1 MIGFKEKIEVSISV
15 VSDYY
20 FSQRKPSIEYQV
32 QKCVVCTER
41 DVNTL
46 IEPCGHALMCK
57 ECLIKH
63 FAETKQCPQC
73 RQGFK
78 KALLIDFDP
87 VQKKFYAQGEIV
99 QEDKP

>member
-1 MIGFKEKIEVSISV
+1 
-15 VSDYY
+15 
-20 FSQRKPSIEYQV
+20 
-32 QKCVVCTER
+32 
-41 DVNTL
+41 
-46 IEPCGHALMCK
+46 MCK

-73 RQGFK
+73 RQSFK

-99 QEDKP
+99 HEEKT